1 MTSHSNCATMDREVI
16 KKKLIPL
23 IERITW
29 ENDIKDESQFNY
41 DLGFDSLD
49 AVDLIIDTE
58 REFGI
63 SIPDEQ
69 AEKVKT
75 VKDAIDLIESLV
87 P

>member
-1 MTSHSNCATMDREVI
+1 MEREEI

-29 ENDIKDESQFNY
+29 ENDIKEESQFNY

-63 SIPDEQ
+63 SIPDEK

>member
-1 MTSHSNCATMDREVI
+1 MDREEI

-29 ENDIKDESQFNY
+29 ESDIKEESQFNY

-58 REFGI
+58 REFNI
-63 SIPDEQ
+63 SIPDER

>member
-1 MTSHSNCATMDREVI
+1 MDREEI

-87 P
+87 S